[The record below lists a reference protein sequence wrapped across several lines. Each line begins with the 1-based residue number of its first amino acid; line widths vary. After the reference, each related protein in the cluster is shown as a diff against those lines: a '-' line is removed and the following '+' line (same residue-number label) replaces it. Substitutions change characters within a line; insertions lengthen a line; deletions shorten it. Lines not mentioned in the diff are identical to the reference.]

1 MPVLRTHAACALLEA
16 APCSAAGGPSS
27 GSSSSRKTRAP
38 NSPSSAPSATPASSP
53 SSAKVDSMAALR
65 TAGRGSSRTMSVR
78 LCSSVHQSFCGTGA
92 EPLRSTA
99 RYLSRR
105 SAAWSEMLSWRCWDA
120 YSHTHA
126 THSTWWSPRSSP
138 CSVITASTVEKPAFV
153 TESAS
158 SEAASPSTA
167 SIGRQPERMLCAR
180 DCTMWPRQPRMS
192 SLTPLEVLEGLEEL
206 ALELVVVQLA
216 LFEKLHRELA
226 QRVDGVERDAQ
237 VLVLPHLDEKLA
249 EHLPDAR
256 PHEPHARHVIV
267 GDLDDL
273 LQRVNLRVGA
283 VGQLLARDGAEVR
296 HELDDGVGPQLRRGG
311 EDPVDGDHVDLL
323 DHRERVELVDEREV
337 GLIRRLTRARP
348 GGLDDGHRASR
359 APHAARGRTAWLAVG
374 GRLAVGRGGRRGEEE
389 LRVRLG
395 AGADHVQALA
405 LRDALEHRRPGRAE
419 VVAVGERNVDERLE
433 ALDVAPA
440 HGLGRLKVGV
450 LCEHRHEGVALRAH
464 VKRGCRR

>member
-1 MPVLRTHAACALLEA
+1 MDCMSWKTVESSSTCSSCGPLPGGASASTLAETSRSSGEGSAPLDSVALSSTASSLPSKHVLSSVQMDVHVSCSKLAPATLTRWSRLSAATCARPCWPWCRQRTRSATSSSSCPSSCACAAQKSRSTATAAAMPVLRTHAACALLEA

-78 LCSSVHQSFCGTGA
+78 LCSSVHQSFCGTSAG
-92 EPLRSTA
+92 PLRSCV

-192 SLTPLEVLEGLEEL
+192 SLTPIEVEAAMRSWKGL
-206 ALELVVVQLA
+206 
-216 LFEKLHRELA
+216 R
-226 QRVDGVERDAQ
+226 
-237 VLVLPHLDEKLA
+237 
-249 EHLPDAR
+249 
-256 PHEPHARHVIV
+256 
-267 GDLDDL
+267 
-273 LQRVNLRVGA
+273 N
-283 VGQLLARDGAEVR
+283 
-296 HELDDGVGPQLRRGG
+296 
-311 EDPVDGDHVDLL
+311 
-323 DHRERVELVDEREV
+323 
-337 GLIRRLTRARP
+337 
-348 GGLDDGHRASR
+348 SR
-359 APHAARGRTAWLAVG
+359 W
-374 GRLAVGRGGRRGEEE
+374 
-389 LRVRLG
+389 
-395 AGADHVQALA
+395 
-405 LRDALEHRRPGRAE
+405 
-419 VVAVGERNVDERLE
+419 NW
-433 ALDVAPA
+433 
-440 HGLGRLKVGV
+440 
-450 LCEHRHEGVALRAH
+450 
-464 VKRGCRR
+464 